1 METPSAN
8 RESWRRAVLHAAVCL
23 KPSGGGKGANDGI
36 FFADWKLDKLFQKN
50 IISEEMAR

>member
-1 METPSAN
+1 METPNAQ

-36 FFADWKLDKLFQKN
+36 FYTDWKLDRLFKKKHH
-50 IISEEMAR
+50 IWRDG